1 MSVSEQVRPVD
12 AGLRRGV
19 MGGAELGAQAIANI
33 APSAVLAF
41 TAAAIFVSAGN
52 GTLLSLLLAT
62 IVILSVGWCVAV
74 FARKNASAGSIYTYV
89 SKSLGPTAAYIAGLA
104 LIIGCWGVTAGSLGG
119 GVSYAADLLHAF
131 GLPAGSTVLFIVLT
145 LVLGAITTFF
155 TIQGIQISAR
165 VSFVLE
171 IASVLII
178 LTLFVTALIVSGPNA
193 WDPKQFSFEGAPPQG
208 VAAGMVLGVLG
219 FAGFSSA
226 DALGREAKNPYRTIP
241 RVIMWSVVGIGL
253 IYLFGAYTQIAVL
266 GDELAK
272 SANPLQD
279 IADKIGMPGWF
290 TMFLLFGVAASFS
303 AVCIAAL
310 NVLGRI
316 VYVMGKEGVVHESLG
331 RTHRKHLTPH
341 RVLLIGGALSIT
353 VNIVLLLVGVH
364 PMDIVVWLDTYG
376 VYGYMVAYALVAFAC
391 AVYVRKM
398 GLPRKLVTV
407 CASIAV
413 LAMAYIFFANVWPV
427 PAFPL
432 NLLPYLFVA
441 TMLVG
446 ILWFMRV
453 RKLRPEVL
461 ARIGNTETESLEGI
475 G

>member
-1 MSVSEQVRPVD
+1 MSTVKQAPPQD

-19 MGGAELGAQAIANI
+19 MGSAELGAQAIANI

-41 TAAAIFVSAGN
+41 TAAAIFISAGS
-52 GTLLSLLLAT
+52 GTLLSLLLAM
-62 IVILSVGWCVAV
+62 IVILSVGWCVTI
-74 FARKNASAGSIYTYV
+74 FARKNASAGSLYTYV

-119 GVSYAADLLHAF
+119 GVSYAADLLQAF
-131 GLPAGSTVLFIVLT
+131 GVPAASTVGYVVLT
-145 LVLGAITTFF
+145 LILGAVTTFF

-171 IASVLII
+171 IVSVLII
-178 LTLFVTALIVSGPNA
+178 LTLFVTALFAIGPDA
-193 WDPKQFSFEGAPPQG
+193 WDPQQFTLEGAPPQG
-208 VAAGMVLGVLG
+208 IAAGMVLGVLG

-226 DALGREAKNPYRTIP
+226 DALGREAKNPYKAIP

-266 GDELAK
+266 GDGLAE

-279 IADKIGMPGWF
+279 IADRIGMPVWF
-290 TMFLLFGVAASFS
+290 TAVLLFGVAASFS

-341 RVLLIGGALSIT
+341 RVLLIGGTLSVV
-353 VNIVLLLVGVH
+353 VNIALLLNGVH
-364 PMDIVVWLDTYG
+364 PMEIVVWLDTFG
-376 VYGYMVAYALVAFAC
+376 VYGYMVAYALVSLAC

-398 GLPRKLVTV
+398 GMPRTLVTV
-407 CASIAV
+407 CATIAV

-432 NLLPYLFVA
+432 NLIPYLFVA
-441 TMLVG
+441 SMLAG
-446 ILWFMRV
+446 FAWFARI
-453 RKLRPEVL
+453 RRIRPDVL
-461 ARIGNTETESLEGI
+461 TRIGNTETDTLG
-475 G
+475 GLG

>member
-1 MSVSEQVRPVD
+1 MSTVKQAPPQD

-19 MGGAELGAQAIANI
+19 MGSAELGAQAIANI

-41 TAAAIFVSAGN
+41 TAAAIFISAGS
-52 GTLLSLLLAT
+52 GTLLSLLLAM
-62 IVILSVGWCVAV
+62 IVILSVGWCVTI
-74 FARKNASAGSIYTYV
+74 FARKNASAGSLYTYV

-119 GVSYAADLLHAF
+119 GVSYAADLLQAL
-131 GLPAGSTVLFIVLT
+131 GVPAASAVGYVVLT
-145 LVLGAITTFF
+145 LILGTVTTFF

-171 IASVLII
+171 IVSVLII
-178 LTLFVTALIVSGPNA
+178 LTLFVTALFAIGPDA
-193 WDPKQFSFEGAPPQG
+193 WDPRQFTLEGAPPQG
-208 VAAGMVLGVLG
+208 IAAGMVLGVLG

-226 DALGREAKNPYRTIP
+226 DALGREAKNPYKAIP

-266 GDELAK
+266 GDGLAE

-279 IADKIGMPGWF
+279 IADRIGMPGWF
-290 TMFLLFGVAASFS
+290 TAVLLFGVAASFS

-341 RVLLIGGALSIT
+341 RVLLIGGTLSVVVDIA
-353 VNIVLLLVGVH
+353 LLLNGVH
-364 PMDIVVWLDTYG
+364 PMEIVVWLDTFG
-376 VYGYMVAYALVAFAC
+376 VYGYMVAYALVSFAC

-398 GLPRKLVTV
+398 GMPRTLVTV
-407 CASIAV
+407 CATIAV

-432 NLLPYLFVA
+432 NLIPYVFVA
-441 TMLVG
+441 SMLIG
-446 ILWFMRV
+446 FAWFARI
-453 RKLRPEVL
+453 RRIRPEVL
-461 ARIGNTETESLEGI
+461 ARIGNTETDTLG
-475 G
+475 GLG